1 MKFVVLRTIHVS
13 DGSGYPMAAWAPRV
27 VRRAVMMVM
36 AISATLFNVFFVDSF
51 IGLTP
56 DPSLNKEGSIY

>member
-1 MKFVVLRTIHVS
+1 MQLLVVR
-13 DGSGYPMAAWAPRV
+13 A
-27 VRRAVMMVM
+27 VRRAVRMVITM
-36 AISATLFNVFFVDSF
+36 SPMRRKVFLVDSF